1 MAEKKCGIRMTVS
14 QFQVFDDE
22 MAAFAAQLGIRN
34 IQMNSPA
41 LPGDKVWSFEDLKGL
56 RDRIESKG
64 LKLVMIENVP
74 LIFYDK
80 VILGLPGRD
89 EQLDYYCRTIRN
101 LGALGIEVF
110 GHHFSPTFVWRTDSQ
125 APGRGGCKVTAFD
138 ADKMGSINTKDNGIL
153 EVMRRKRHLL
163 DYDVFEVAAGLTA
176 DDLFKNYKYFMDA
189 VIPVAEQ
196 CGMKLALHPD
206 DPPVKNFN
214 NIQRM
219 VTSLDDYKRAK
230 EIANSRSWGA
240 NLCLGCC
247 SELGGSAAVHQ
258 MLDYFLENDCLF
270 SVHLRDVQGVLPS
283 FRECFLGEG
292 NYNPSEVIEKLYKA
306 GYNGFIMEDHV
317 AHMDNDTVYG
327 HRARAHELGYIS
339 GMIDMLNYMESR

>member
-1 MAEKKCGIRMTVS
+1 
-14 QFQVFDDE
+14 
-22 MAAFAAQLGIRN
+22 
-34 IQMNSPA
+34 
-41 LPGDKVWSFEDLKGL
+41 
-56 RDRIESKG
+56 
-64 LKLVMIENVP
+64 
-74 LIFYDK
+74 
-80 VILGLPGRD
+80 
-89 EQLDYYCRTIRN
+89 
-101 LGALGIEVF
+101 
-110 GHHFSPTFVWRTDSQ
+110 
-125 APGRGGCKVTAFD
+125 
-138 ADKMGSINTKDNGIL
+138 
-153 EVMRRKRHLL
+153 MRRKRHLL

-283 FRECFLGEG
+283 FSASSEKGITTRQRSLKSCIKPVIMVLLWRIMSPIWITTPFMATGRERT
-292 NYNPSEVIEKLYKA
+292 SS
-306 GYNGFIMEDHV
+306 D
-317 AHMDNDTVYG
+317 
-327 HRARAHELGYIS
+327 IS
-339 GMIDMLNYMESR
+339 AA